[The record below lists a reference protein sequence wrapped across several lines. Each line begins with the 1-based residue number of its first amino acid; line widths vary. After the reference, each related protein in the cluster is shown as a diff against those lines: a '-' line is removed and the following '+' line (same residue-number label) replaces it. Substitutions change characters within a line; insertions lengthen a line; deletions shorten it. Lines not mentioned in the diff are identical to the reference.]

1 MNILASKRY
10 QRVTNFA
17 LAALLVVSTIT
28 ASVPFLFSEKANAL
42 GGYDVTVSPECVDGL
57 VKLNITGRNPNGTNV
72 WVKSSANF
80 KFSPAAQAN
89 ADGATADVS
98 IQFDQASIPNGG
110 VTIYYSDSENGTY
123 QLLNDPTAMA
133 AYNAINCYDTVYVS
147 PTGNDAN
154 AGTQTGL
161 AFATIQKALD
171 TVNVNGTVKVADGT
185 YAGTAWIK
193 KNGTKL
199 VGTSGNR
206 DAVTIVAAGNA
217 AGQGGV
223 YSEGL
228 SNLTIENLAVTGG
241 PTFTNGGVI
250 KLSNGSNG
258 TIHNVVVKSADIVT
272 PGAPFTNTTGIN
284 INGFANLNVDNV
296 AVLGMGRDGISIV
309 GQQNGSVVTKNVA
322 LNNVVV
328 SGRSN
333 SWSGLAFD
341 TKQASITGV
350 TLNDVRLQYGDR
362 GVYVDGNNLANT
374 VTTTSGILQLGNT
387 LIKNVN
393 KEYVNNEQTAN
404 INASGISVDFQNRP
418 VYVDTLA
425 VKDLNATELENL
437 RTNFIKDKSHKN
449 PSNFAYGVVFLQG
462 PAAPTGLNPNGW
474 TTSFSKFAWTAS
486 TDAATYNVRYSR
498 VHPNEVANAPI
509 LSTTN
514 ATPEYATT
522 LADGPLFWQVQAVD
536 AAGNTGAWSDM
547 GYATIDTT
555 APTSTNDLKA
565 VVAGTQTITQTITD
579 NVQAKSGKI
588 RIWKQNADGTLNNSQ
603 FFASGDVNVN
613 ADNKVTYTVNT
624 VANLFGNGTYTAKFT
639 ATDMVGHQTVSEKV
653 FVVDNTNPDLSV
665 KASSIGNGTIFKSV
679 SFQLHDNYKIE
690 KFTIKNAQNENTFN
704 VSPND
709 YGDANDITVGNY
721 YGAIEGENAITLY
734 DLAGNSVSQTFVLDT
749 KAPTAPTV
757 VYTPSNG
764 SFLNTNMF
772 LVDWDASVDAS
783 PVTYEIRYSQDPSR
797 GENDILNGSNV
808 QTVTANT
815 DELQVS
821 GLGEGYWFYQIRA
834 TDAAKNVGSW
844 SNIWSLVVD
853 TVDPTAD
860 ISSPTNDSTL
870 GNVTNVNITGSSSD
884 ANGST
889 YVLKIDGQTVASGSI
904 FSSYNWTTPTTGPHT
919 IVLTVTD
926 AAKNVTTD
934 TANFTVDNQGP
945 ALTIDEQG
953 VTTNRPVITGTF
965 GADAENVAVAI
976 FDEDENLVESG
987 PATLAEDGTYAY
999 QVQDPLAYD
1008 ATYTV
1013 AVGAFDQY
1021 ENLTMQFA
1029 IITVESAPV
1038 ADGPTTPTT
1047 VGAAVTPAQNAVIAT
1062 IVPTITPA
1070 ITSPAAAAVLG
1081 ATDTASND
1089 GAAEVKGTNT
1099 DNFAA
1104 IDVNNN
1110 DGKIFGLA
1118 WFWWILILAAIAAA
1132 AWWII
1137 GAVRRRNENNA

>member
-10 QRVTNFA
+10 QRVTNLA

-123 QLLNDPTAMA
+123 QLLNDPTATA

-199 VGTSGNR
+199 IGTSGNR

-217 AGQGGV
+217 AGQGGI

-296 AVLGMGRDGISIV
+296 AVLGMGKDGISIV

-322 LNNVVV
+322 LNNVIV

-350 TLNDVRLQYGDR
+350 TLKDVRLQYGDR

-374 VTTTSGILQLGNT
+374 VTTSSGILQLGNT

-393 KEYVNNEQTAN
+393 KEYINNEQTAN
-404 INASGISVDFQNRP
+404 INASGISVDSQNRP

-425 VKDLNATELENL
+425 VKDLTATELANL
-437 RTNFIKDKSHKN
+437 RANYIKDKSHKN
-449 PSNFAYGVVFLQG
+449 PSNFAYGVVFVQG

-474 TTSFSKFAWTAS
+474 TTSFSKFTWTAS
-486 TDAATYNVRYSR
+486 TDAVTYNVRYSR

-522 LADGPLFWQVQAVD
+522 LTDGPLFWQVQAVD
-536 AAGNTGAWSDM
+536 AAGNTGAWSDL

-555 APTSTNDLKA
+555 DPTSTNDLKA
-565 VVAGTQTITQTITD
+565 VVAGTQTITQTVTD
-579 NVQAKSGKI
+579 NIQAKSGKV
-588 RIWKQNADGTLNNSQ
+588 RIWKQNANGTLNNSQ
-603 FFASGDVNVN
+603 YFAVGDVNVN
-613 ADNKVTYTVNT
+613 ADNKVVYTVDT
-624 VANLFGNGTYTAKFT
+624 LANLFGNGTYTAKFT
-639 ATDMVGHQTVSEKV
+639 ATDIVGHQTVSEKV

-665 KASSIGNGTIFKSV
+665 KTSSVGNGTIFKSV
-679 SFQLHDNYKIE
+679 SFQLHDNYKIA

-704 VSPND
+704 VSPSN
-709 YGDANDITVGNY
+709 YGDANGITVGNY
-721 YGAIEGENAITLY
+721 YGAIEGENTITLY
-734 DLAGNSVSQTFVLDT
+734 DLAGNSVSQTFILDT

-797 GENDILNGSNV
+797 GEDDILNGSNV
-808 QTVTANT
+808 QTTTANT

-834 TDAAKNVGSW
+834 TDAAKNVGPW

-853 TVDPTAD
+853 TVDPTAN
-860 ISSPTNDSTL
+860 ISSPTDGSTL
-870 GNVTNVNITGSSSD
+870 GNVTSVTISGTSSD
-884 ANGST
+884 ANGSA

-919 IVLTVTD
+919 AVLTVTD
-926 AAKNVTTD
+926 AAKNVTSD
-934 TANFTVDNQGP
+934 TVNFAVDNQGP
-945 ALTIDEQG
+945 TLTIDGQD
-953 VTTNRPVITGTF
+953 VTTNQPTITGTV

-987 PATLAEDGTYAY
+987 LATIADDNTYAY
-999 QVQDPLAYD
+999 QVQDSLAYD
-1008 ATYTV
+1008 TTYTV

-1021 ENLTMQFA
+1021 NNLTTQFA
-1029 IITVESAPV
+1029 NITVESAPV
-1038 ADGPTTPTT
+1038 VVTPATS
-1047 VGAAVTPAQNAVIAT
+1047 AAGTPAPAQNAVIAT
-1062 IVPTITPA
+1062 IVPTVTPA

-1081 ATDTASND
+1081 ATDTASNND
-1089 GAAEVKGTNT
+1089 GAAEVKGTTT

-1137 GAVRRRNENNA
+1137 GAARRRNENNA